1 MQQLLFM
8 GSLVVQDEETLLLCG
23 RGSLQETIGPGG
35 SGGYRGDSQPGRAPL
50 GSSVDTTESVKWGR
64 FEPQS
69 LTQVLVQQSTQGCEI
84 LEQQRDEANQ
94 KLKEIEEG
102 DGCCRA
108 AVPDRTLMQRECRGP
123 HCQVVVYYGYCSSS
137 CDSVGTPKN
146 VSMMSSTKPVTKEN
160 KVLKRRSQALL
171 PLISEL
177 PKNMATMTFN
187 LESDQGMD
195 PILKKL
201 SKQNKNMNKMKRVS
215 QLVTEDFTEITQK
228 LELAQCLRQH
238 AEVFAHQVLVKQK
251 ETQRQSMALQQSSE
265 TSLQLQQALEQVAH
279 ISSTLQDMQRYYR
292 NQSPC
297 CPAQQEEGVSQQH

>member
-1 MQQLLFM
+1 M
-8 GSLVVQDEETLLLCG
+8 
-23 RGSLQETIGPGG
+23 
-35 SGGYRGDSQPGRAPL
+35 L
-50 GSSVDTTESVKWGR
+50 G
-64 FEPQS
+64 
-69 LTQVLVQQSTQGCEI
+69 GCEI

-187 LESDQGMD
+187 LDSDQGMD

-292 NQSPC
+292 NQVGSEDDR
-297 CPAQQEEGVSQQH
+297 AWRDQRIEKRKSAVLELKGMLDTIKHQGHRRAWSRNRFSRNVWEAELQIVL